1 LVFSAFI
8 FAIVAITNRWYN
20 KTNDEITPLTE
31 DDILNMDW
39 STPLTQTKI
48 TPEPLQLTKAQI
60 KQQHFEKA
68 SEMNDKKNDATFKQF
83 GITQFDFTSV
93 KGHDKL
99 MVMLLSKTGN
109 EYFLKLN
116 KNK

>member
-1 LVFSAFI
+1 MKL
-8 FAIVAITNRWYN
+8 
-20 KTNDEITPLTE
+20 PLTE
-31 DDILNMDW
+31 DILNMDW
-39 STPLTQTKI
+39 STPVTQTKI

-60 KQQHFEKA
+60 KQQHFEKHQK
-68 SEMNDKKNDATFKQF
+68 MNDKMMQLFKQF

-93 KGHDKL
+93 KGHDR
-99 MVMLLSKTGN
+99 VDGYYTGKTGN